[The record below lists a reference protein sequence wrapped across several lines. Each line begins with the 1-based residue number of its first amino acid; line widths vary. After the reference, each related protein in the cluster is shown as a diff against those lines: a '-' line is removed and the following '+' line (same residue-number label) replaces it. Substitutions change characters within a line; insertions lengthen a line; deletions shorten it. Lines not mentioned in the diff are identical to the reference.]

1 MALRYSVHQ
10 HPLELY
16 ALQFWYTRSSNPHSL
31 INRVVPFLPLAGGR
45 APLVLVILLL
55 TFCECKLKG
64 SLSNSQM
71 RSDRLPCLG
80 NCLLETEVA
89 IFLEEQPFSVV
100 LLATHIPSRVCASR
114 VKVDFPFLFFI
125 SSPWSQR
132 LNHRVAHGEYI
143 LCFLPQVEEHFVIIA
158 ETLVHTDGE

>member
-1 MALRYSVHQ
+1 
-10 HPLELY
+10 
-16 ALQFWYTRSSNPHSL
+16 
-31 INRVVPFLPLAGGR
+31 
-45 APLVLVILLL
+45 
-55 TFCECKLKG
+55 
-64 SLSNSQM
+64 M

-158 ETLVHTDGE
+158 ETLVHTDGEQDIMSLNCWNSWDGFLTSEMGPQGRREIFFILSEQAGYFICCWLLIIFPGCYCQCVGMW